1 MKKPSL
7 RIAVVGLGT
16 VGIGVLEILKKNA
29 DLLFQRSGRNIE
41 VVSICARDINKQRKI
56 PLNSFFW
63 EKNINKLPKDENI
76 DVILELVGGSDGVAL
91 DLVENSLKAK
101 KHVITANKALIA
113 KHGNNL
119 INLAEENNV
128 SLKFEAS
135 VAGGIPC
142 IKTISE
148 SLSGNRIKK
157 IIGVLNGTC
166 NYILTEMENNNKSYE
181 EVFKEA
187 QNLGYVESNP
197 KLDIGGIDSAQ
208 KLSILSAL
216 AFGTKIYYNSENVD
230 GIENINLE
238 DIKFAKS
245 MGYRIKLLSVS
256 ERTSDGI
263 FQNTAPS
270 LISKEHMI
278 SNLEGGTNLVSI
290 TGDFVNEIILQG
302 LGAGD
307 GPTASAVISDLIDV
321 ALSNHR
327 PILGQTIKNL
337 KFPIDY
343 KRKECSC
350 YYIRFNLADE
360 PGSLAKVANIL
371 GNYKISIDR
380 MKQIKHKG
388 DKAPLIIVTHKCQ
401 IDKISIALKEINKL
415 DVCLQNPTMIRIE
428 DI

>member
-16 VGIGVLEILKKNA
+16 VGIGVLEILKKNV

-216 AFGTKIYYNSENVD
+216 AFGTKIYYNSENVN